1 MVISF
6 VLPVRPFKGSHAK
19 DTEEGDQ
26 LPVAN
31 DLKSLWGEPTGRMD
45 GSSWPSLVR
54 KNTGAPSLLPS

>member
-6 VLPVRPFKGSHAK
+6 VLPVRPFKVSHAS

-31 DLKSLWGEPTGRMD
+31 DLKSLGENPQEGWMTGH
-45 GSSWPSLVR
+45 GPASL